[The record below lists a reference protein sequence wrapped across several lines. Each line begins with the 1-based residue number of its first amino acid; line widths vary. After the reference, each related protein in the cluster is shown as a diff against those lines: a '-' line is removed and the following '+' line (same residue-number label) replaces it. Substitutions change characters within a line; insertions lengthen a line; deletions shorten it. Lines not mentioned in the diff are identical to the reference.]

1 MFPSTISGSQ
11 QERLK
16 RLSKMLLLWQWKI
29 IKQSNKLEFRGGID
43 MVRSIRDSLSGFGSE
58 LLERIRE
65 NSNARLDEAAFEER
79 VIGIEKAIAALQEA
93 EVEDEKIIYLLQKYW
108 DLRLSEAKEL
118 LRQERYTKEK

>member
-1 MFPSTISGSQ
+1 M
-11 QERLK
+11 
-16 RLSKMLLLWQWKI
+16 KI

-43 MVRSIRDSLSGFGSE
+43 MARSIRDSLSGFGSE

-65 NSNARLDEAAFEER
+65 NSNARLGEAAFEER
-79 VIGIEKAIAALQEA
+79 VIGIEKATAALQEA

-118 LRQERYTKEK
+118 LRQERYTEER